1 MVVICPNYLR
11 QMNLSSDEEE
21 WGRERNKEREIERR
35 ERMAPSILKLISIH
49 DDVFLQNNK
58 MD

>member
-1 MVVICPNYLR
+1 
-11 QMNLSSDEEE
+11 MNLSPDEEE

-35 ERMAPSILKLISIH
+35 ERMDPSILKLISIH

>member
-1 MVVICPNYLR
+1 
-11 QMNLSSDEEE
+11 MNLSPDEGG

-35 ERMAPSILKLISIH
+35 ERMAPSMLKLISIH

>member
-11 QMNLSSDEEE
+11 QMNLSPDEVE

-35 ERMAPSILKLISIH
+35 ERRALSILKLISIH

>member
-35 ERMAPSILKLISIH
+35 ERMALSILKLISIH

>member
-11 QMNLSSDEEE
+11 QMNLSPDEGG
-21 WGRERNKEREIERR
+21 WGRDRNKEREIERR
-35 ERMAPSILKLISIH
+35 ERMALSILKLISIH

>member
-1 MVVICPNYLR
+1 
-11 QMNLSSDEEE
+11 MNLSSDEEE
-21 WGRERNKEREIERR
+21 WGRERNKEREIES
-35 ERMAPSILKLISIH
+35 MALSILKLISIH

>member
-11 QMNLSSDEEE
+11 QMNLSPDEVE

-35 ERMAPSILKLISIH
+35 ERMALSIFKLISIH

>member
-11 QMNLSSDEEE
+11 QMNLSPDEVE
-21 WGRERNKEREIERR
+21 WGRERNREREIERR
-35 ERMAPSILKLISIH
+35 ERMDPSILKLISIH

>member
-1 MVVICPNYLR
+1 
-11 QMNLSSDEEE
+11 MNLSPDEGG

-35 ERMAPSILKLISIH
+35 ERMALSILKLISIH

>member
-11 QMNLSSDEEE
+11 QMNLSPDEEE

-35 ERMAPSILKLISIH
+35 ERMDPSILKLISIH

>member
-11 QMNLSSDEEE
+11 QMNLSPDEVE

-35 ERMAPSILKLISIH
+35 ERMALSILKLISIH

>member
-1 MVVICPNYLR
+1 MVVICPNYFR
-11 QMNLSSDEEE
+11 QMNLSPDDEE

-35 ERMAPSILKLISIH
+35 ERMDPSILKLISIH

>member
-1 MVVICPNYLR
+1 
-11 QMNLSSDEEE
+11 MNLSPDEVE

-35 ERMAPSILKLISIH
+35 ERMALSILKLISIH

>member
-11 QMNLSSDEEE
+11 QMNLSPDEAE

-35 ERMAPSILKLISIH
+35 ERMDPSILKLISIH

>member
-11 QMNLSSDEEE
+11 QMNLSPDEAE

-35 ERMAPSILKLISIH
+35 ENGSVHFKVNQYS
-49 DDVFLQNNK
+49 
-58 MD
+58 